1 MIPISQTS
9 QLWTA
14 THRSEG
20 DRRRAEERLGRL
32 AARWARRRRQPEQ
45 PERDDR
51 LHHQHERLRQG

>member
-1 MIPISQTS
+1 MIPVS
-9 QLWTA
+9 QLWTV
-14 THRSEG
+14 TCQSER

-45 PERDDR
+45 PGHDHR